1 MEFLHNHD
9 KNRFELHT
17 EGYTAYIEYIL
28 KDDKTISL
36 LHTIV
41 PKELGG
47 KGIGTTIVQKTL
59 EYIKESGYK
68 FIPACSF
75 VVAYVEKNP
84 QWKAYVAE

>member
-1 MEFLHNHD
+1 MEFLCNRE

-17 EGYTAYIEYIL
+17 EGHIAYIEYIL
-28 KDDKTISL
+28 KDGNTISL

-47 KGIGTTIVQKTL
+47 KGIGTILVQKTL
-59 EYIKESGYK
+59 EYIKAEGYK

-75 VVAYVEKNP
+75 VAAYVDKNP
-84 QWKAYVAE
+84 EWKVYVTE